1 MDTTER
7 YQEYKKDHCWQYDIR
22 KNNYL
27 EDLALSGLT
36 EEEAQAL
43 RTTDFIFEYVPS
55 DEKDT
60 CKEIVTFIKRHEWLG
75 KMPLRP
81 THRFTMRYKGM
92 LAGVV
97 VMAIPNAVS
106 KLMGDSINIQNSEEP
121 IINYEKLIS
130 RGACISWSPKN
141 LASTMIM
148 QTIKWM
154 VKNTDFR
161 LFTCYGDEEAKEI
174 GQIYQACNFYYLGKK
189 SGSKKM
195 YYDPL
200 NPSTGWFSDRVFR
213 KLGKYKKYAKD
224 LGLVWQ
230 SNWDNGKWSVQWQN
244 MGPGIEAQLRQAA
257 KDYQALCD
265 ERVVPLKHKYAY
277 VLGATPKETKRL
289 RKEFTDRNKIKKY
302 IKRPTCNTM

>member
-1 MDTTER
+1 METTER

-22 KNNYL
+22 KNNYQK
-27 EDLALSGLT
+27 DLDLSGLT
-36 EEEAQAL
+36 QEEVDTL
-43 RTTDFIFEYVPS
+43 RTSDFLFEYVDS
-55 DEKDT
+55 KEKEK
-60 CKEIVTFIKRHEWLG
+60 CLEIVNFIKRHEWLG

-92 LAGVV
+92 LSGVI

-106 KLMGDSINIQNSEEP
+106 KLMGDSILLQNSEKP
-121 IINYEKLIS
+121 IENYEKLIS

-148 QTIKWM
+148 KSIKWM
-154 VKNTDFR
+154 TKNTDFR
-161 LFTCYGDEEAKEI
+161 LFTCYGDEEAKEV

-195 YYDPL
+195 YFDPA
-200 NPSTGWFSDRVFR
+200 NPSAGWFSDRVFR

-224 LGLVWQ
+224 LGLQWQ
-230 SNWDNGKWSVQWQN
+230 SNWDNGKWTVQWKN
-244 MGPGIEAQLRQAA
+244 MGPGIEAQLRQAS
-257 KDYQALCD
+257 KDYQAKCD

-277 VLGATPKETKRL
+277 VLGVSSKETKRL
-289 RKEFTDRNKIKKY
+289 RKQFTERNKIKKY
-302 IKRPTCNTM
+302 VKRSTCNNM